1 MCVNVTKEHRQA
13 IYYVSLLS
21 NSHQLTPRTLRCPL
35 RDDIQKLCPIA
46 ARSQLWPAA
55 PKRRV
60 RDPRSTTT
68 RPAYSSHAF
77 SPSPSQRFII
87 SGEAMERCSEE
98 MSRDTAA
105 SCSEASIASELQR
118 TTTKSWG
125 KDKSS
130 PTLSTGATTADSESP
145 LLLLVSRP
153 LRKLVQR

>member
-1 MCVNVTKEHRQA
+1 MNVTKEHRQA

-60 RDPRSTTT
+60 RDPRSRTSFLSLFQP
-68 RPAYSSHAF
+68 RVQPF
-77 SPSPSQRFII
+77 SFAALHYKRQGYGAMFRE
-87 SGEAMERCSEE
+87 EA

-105 SCSEASIASELQR
+105 GCSQASIASELHAPPQ
-118 TTTKSWG
+118 
-125 KDKSS
+125 S
-130 PTLSTGATTADSESP
+130 PGGRRSH
-145 LLLLVSRP
+145 RP
-153 LRKLVQR
+153 LCPQEPRQQTLNHLCSCSFPAL